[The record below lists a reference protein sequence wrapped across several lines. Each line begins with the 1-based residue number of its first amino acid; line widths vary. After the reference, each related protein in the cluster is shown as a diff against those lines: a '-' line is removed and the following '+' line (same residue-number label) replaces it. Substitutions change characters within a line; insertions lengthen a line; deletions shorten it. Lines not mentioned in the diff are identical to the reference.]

1 MTKANWIDVS
11 YFQDPN
17 KFDYQTAKQAG
28 IQGLIIRAGYGKT
41 QDTAAAQHIANAQK
55 YGFMWHLYHYWYN
68 MGGEAEWAVQN
79 AKSLGLT
86 ANQYLFLDMEDKSLP
101 ADWNGQFAVFRKA
114 VGDTY
119 KVGLYCSDSPY
130 KAKFQDSQ
138 LQQLKVARW
147 VASYSYEPVNYD
159 IWQMSGAGGG
169 GFGSY
174 TGDVDRDYTNSDI
187 LSLYATT
194 NINPVVTKPTA
205 DLQYIQPIMLQPGYD
220 TETNIY
226 GLGYSPDNG
235 VHFYV
240 TYTTFGAKYRQEDAD
255 RLWKYL
261 QGFVTKQIASAVSL
275 TWDNIK
281 GKPDVA
287 LKTDIPSLTDYA
299 KKSDL
304 PKLDDYAKKTDIPK
318 TPDLSVYAKKSDIP
332 SLDGYAKMSDLPS
345 VTGLVKQTDLVGY
358 AKLSDIPKPPDLT
371 PYAKTSEV
379 DEVKATADSA
389 LSNAE
394 KAQST
399 ADANTKALANKANKS
414 EIPDI
419 SGLAKKSDIP
429 VLPDLNSYALKSELP
444 SLSGYARLSD
454 IPSVAGLVKEA
465 ELADYAKKSDI
476 PEPVDLSGY
485 AKTDAVNAVKAV
497 ADKAQSTAEANSKAL
512 ADKADRSELPVVP
525 TDLVHTAEMEQARAN
540 ITKAAQT
547 ASEAVTLAKSA
558 SVTIDTSNIHQI
570 KKPSEYSEGFSYEVK
585 ALSDLDID
593 LTKYDTSV
601 QNGWIGLVKSVQVSM
616 FSTVYVTQTVRVLG
630 SYRPTTFIRNG
641 SGDSWYPFELVTT
654 W

>member
-1 MTKANWIDVS
+1 MTDDSASKKT
-11 YFQDPN
+11 Y
-17 KFDYQTAKQAG
+17 KQLVDFG
-28 IQGLIIRAGYGKT
+28 LDKHGFYGLIYSSDNGANYKLLVGT
-41 QDTAAAQHIANAQK
+41 QGRIFYPEDARNFWPYLKDFVSEQLASAI
-55 YGFMWHLYHYWYN
+55 
-68 MGGEAEWAVQN
+68 
-79 AKSLGLT
+79 SL
-86 ANQYLFLDMEDKSLP
+86 
-101 ADWNGQFAVFRKA
+101 DWN
-114 VGDTY
+114 
-119 KVGLYCSDSPY
+119 
-130 KAKFQDSQ
+130 
-138 LQQLKVARW
+138 
-147 VASYSYEPVNYD
+147 
-159 IWQMSGAGGG
+159 
-169 GFGSY
+169 
-174 TGDVDRDYTNSDI
+174 
-187 LSLYATT
+187 
-194 NINPVVTKPTA
+194 
-205 DLQYIQPIMLQPGYD
+205 
-220 TETNIY
+220 
-226 GLGYSPDNG
+226 
-235 VHFYV
+235 
-240 TYTTFGAKYRQEDAD
+240 
-255 RLWKYL
+255 
-261 QGFVTKQIASAVSL
+261 
-275 TWDNIK
+275 NIK
-281 GKPDVA
+281 NKPDVA

-304 PKLDDYAKKTDIPK
+304 PKLDDYAKKTDIPQA
-318 TPDLSVYAKKSDIP
+318 PDLSVYAKKSDIP

-358 AKLSDIPKPPDLT
+358 AKLSDIPKPPDLM

-399 ADANTKALANKANKS
+399 ADANTKALADKANKS

-476 PEPVDLSGY
+476 PAPVDLSGY
-485 AKTDAVNAVKAV
+485 AKTDAVNAVKTV

-512 ADKADRSELPVVP
+512 ADKADKSEIPVVP
-525 TDLVHTAEMEQARAN
+525 TDLVHTAEMEQVKETAN
-540 ITKAAQT
+540 QAAQT

-585 ALSDLDID
+585 ALSDLGID
-593 LTKYDTSV
+593 LTEYDTSV